1 MQRFCK
7 EVITWKALHH
17 PNVLPLLGV
26 IMVDMHFAMVSE
38 WMVNGSINQFIISH
52 RDVNRFELV
61 GFSFLSQPHSL
72 LMATLLVQ
80 LQDVSKGLIYMHR
93 QEMIHGDLKGV
104 SLCKLEL
111 PFCLLTHLSSNRPT
125 S

>member
-26 IMVDMHFAMVSE
+26 TMVDKHFAMVSE
-38 WMVNGSINQFIISH
+38 WMVNGSINQFIMVH

-61 GFSFLSQPHSL
+61 GFSFLSQLHSL
-72 LMATLLVQ
+72 LTATLL
-80 LQDVSKGLIYMHR
+80 L
-93 QEMIHGDLKGV
+93 
-104 SLCKLEL
+104 
-111 PFCLLTHLSSNRPT
+111 
-125 S
+125 

>member
-26 IMVDMHFAMVSE
+26 TMVDKHFAMVSE
-38 WMVNGSINQFIISH
+38 WMENGSINQYIMVH

-61 GFSFLSQPHSL
+61 GFLFLSQLHSA

-80 LQDVSKGLIYMHR
+80 LQDVSKGLIYMHN
-93 QEMIHGDLKGV
+93 QGMVHGDLKGV
-104 SLCKLEL
+104 SLCMPKF
-111 PFCLLTHLSSNRPT
+111 PFCLPTNFGYNRPI